1 MTAGDVVLKVTPEM
15 LTEKADLAEETLL
28 EVQRMLESLE
38 QTVKR
43 TRGYWL
49 GSAGEL
55 HRKMYEDEKTA
66 AEEILRRL
74 QSHLRFAWNC
84 GNLQAG
90 GGECQKHC
98 GQPAGGYTEVAGRG
112 HG

>member
-1 MTAGDVVLKVTPEM
+1 MLFRSVVLKVTPEM

-28 EVQRMLESLE
+28 EVQRTLESLE

-74 QSHLRFAWNC
+74 QSHLLDLHGIA
-84 GNLQAG
+84 GNYRQA
-90 GGECQKHC
+90 EENVRSIADSL
-98 GQPAGGYTEVAGRG
+98 PVDILR
-112 HG
+112 

>member
-28 EVQRMLESLE
+28 EVQRTLESLE

-66 AEEILRRL
+66 AEEIL
-74 QSHLRFAWNC
+74 
-84 GNLQAG
+84 QAG

>member
-28 EVQRMLESLE
+28 EVQRTLESLE

-74 QSHLRFAWNC
+74 QSHLRDLHGIA
-84 GNLQAG
+84 GTYRQA
-90 GGECQKHC
+90 EENVRSIADSL
-98 GQPAGGYTEVAGRG
+98 PVDILR
-112 HG
+112 